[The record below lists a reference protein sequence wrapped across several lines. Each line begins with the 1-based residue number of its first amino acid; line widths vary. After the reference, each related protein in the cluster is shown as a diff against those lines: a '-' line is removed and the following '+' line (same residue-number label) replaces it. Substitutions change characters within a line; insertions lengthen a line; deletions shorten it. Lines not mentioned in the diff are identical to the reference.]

1 MSNETS
7 PMRLQSPLGIKNNFS
22 ASTNLIKKILFI
34 FLGFLV
40 VAQIF
45 PFIWLFTYSI
55 KKSSELFGP
64 DLLSW
69 PKEPQWNNY
78 YRAFT
83 QGRIPLYLSNTLRI
97 VIPSVA
103 LGTILPFCIA
113 YACTRMEWKLKK
125 LVWSIVILGMTIPI
139 HTTLLPNFFWYRI
152 FGLLDTHLALI
163 ISYMAFTMSFNS
175 IVLSGLIL
183 TIPKSMEESAFID
196 GAGYFTI
203 LRKIIAP
210 MAVNGF
216 ITVGIMTFLNHWN
229 DWLMANTYLSTEVKR
244 TLPFSIIRF
253 HGQYASEYAV
263 QFAVMFCVAVPPLV
277 FYFAFNKWMLAG
289 VTAGAVKG

>member
-1 MSNETS
+1 MSNNSIMSINDKNYAVT
-7 PMRLQSPLGIKNNFS
+7 RNITQTLIFTLLGILVI
-22 ASTNLIKKILFI
+22 AQLFP
-34 FLGFLV
+34 LV
-40 VAQIF
+40 
-45 PFIWLFTYSI
+45 WLFSYSI
-55 KKSSELFGP
+55 KRSSELFGP
-64 DLLSW
+64 ELLSF
-69 PKEPQWNNY
+69 PREPQWINY

-83 QGRIPLYLSNTLRI
+83 QGRIPLYLANTLKI
-97 VIPSVA
+97 VIPSVT

-125 LVWSIVILGMTIPI
+125 VAWSLVIVGMTIPI
-139 HTTLLPNFFWYRI
+139 HTTLLPNFLWYKI

-175 IVLSGLIL
+175 IVFSGFLAS
-183 TIPKSMEESAFID
+183 IPKSMEESAFID

-210 MAVNGF
+210 ISVNGF

-229 DWLMANTYLSTEVKR
+229 DFIMANTYLATEVKR

-253 HGQYASEYAV
+253 YGQYASDYAV
-263 QFAVMFCVAVPPLV
+263 QFAVMFLVAMPPLIL
-277 FYFAFNKWMLAG
+277 YFAFSKWLLAG